1 MDGLN
6 MDIREILKTE
16 YLDWVNNYLSPG
28 VFGEH
33 RGLTEDQAH
42 QLIKLGRDVF
52 ESKHPDA

>member
-1 MDGLN
+1 MN
-6 MDIREILKTE
+6 TREFLKSE
-16 YLDWVNNYLSPG
+16 YLDWLNNYLTPA

-42 QLIKLGRDVF
+42 QLIKLGRAVF